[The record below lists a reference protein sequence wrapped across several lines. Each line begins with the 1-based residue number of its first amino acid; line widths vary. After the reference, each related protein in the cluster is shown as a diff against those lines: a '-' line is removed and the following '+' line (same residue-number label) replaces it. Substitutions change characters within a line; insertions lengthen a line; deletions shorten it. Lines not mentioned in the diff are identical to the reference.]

1 MDRLNR
7 LVIDS
12 TGAVSDM
19 CWLTTEF
26 GTDKSP
32 YFYKDDPNSHR
43 HAYSAVYDLL
53 FANLRYQPIV
63 FGELGILDNSSMH
76 AWRSFFPNATLY
88 GFEYQAHL
96 MEQAKGHRLPRT
108 HYVAADI
115 GDTRLFYDAL
125 NGTQKTFD
133 VLIDDSTHLF
143 DHQINFVKV
152 AVDFVKP
159 GGMVIVEDIF
169 REWPEERFTDALR
182 AELPYFSSGT
192 FIETNHAQRYSEG
205 TQEPWYNNDKL
216 LVLHRNTLTR
226 ELSHPK
232 RDHNLQQLR
241 QQTGSTR

>member
-12 TGAVSDM
+12 TGVVSDM
-19 CWLTTEF
+19 CWFTTEF

-43 HAYSAVYDLL
+43 HAYSAVYDLI
-53 FANLRYQPIV
+53 FANLRFQPII

-76 AWRSFFPNATLY
+76 AWRSYFPNATLY
-88 GFEYQAHL
+88 GFEYFAERIDAARTH
-96 MEQAKGHRLPRT
+96 ALPRT
-108 HYVAADI
+108 HYVPADI
-115 GDTRLFYDAL
+115 GDTRLFFEAV
-125 NGTQKTFD
+125 NSTEQTFD

-143 DHQINFVKV
+143 EHQINFINV

-169 REWPEERFTDALR
+169 RDWPEQRFTDALR
-182 AELPYFSSGT
+182 PILQYFSSGT
-192 FIETNHAQRYSEG
+192 FIETNHEQRYSEG

-216 LVLHRNTLTR
+216 LVLHRNQVARPLY
-226 ELSHPK
+226 HPH
-232 RDHNLQQLR
+232 RDRNLMQLR
-241 QQTGSTR
+241 QQTGSVR